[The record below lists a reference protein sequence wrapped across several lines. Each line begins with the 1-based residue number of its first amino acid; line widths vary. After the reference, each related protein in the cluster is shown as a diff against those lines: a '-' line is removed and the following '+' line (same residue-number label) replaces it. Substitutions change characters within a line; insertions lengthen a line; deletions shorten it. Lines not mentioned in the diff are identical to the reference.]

1 MVKHEPEIR
10 RAKAKRYVA
19 CCNNVVHEAPWT
31 TGDTSTAGG
40 LHVALELA
48 EQAYTAHALPYEQG
62 LSKME
67 RYDPRRFK
75 WIYDELG
82 EADDCVKVRDTKTGK
97 VAIWPHWV
105 G

>member
-31 TGDTSTAGG
+31 TSDTSTAGG